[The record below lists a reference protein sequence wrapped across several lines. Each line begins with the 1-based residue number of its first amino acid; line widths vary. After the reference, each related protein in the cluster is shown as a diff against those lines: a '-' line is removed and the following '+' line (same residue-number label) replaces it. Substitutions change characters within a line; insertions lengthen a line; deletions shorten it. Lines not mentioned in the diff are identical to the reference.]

1 VRLAAAVLVAVF
13 IGAGCSSEPSP
24 SPSPT
29 AEQPSPTVASAPG
42 TSQPSLETDQVAGGD
57 AECRASPF
65 GSELGTLT
73 LSNLALTDLVTILY
87 TSPETDAVC
96 QFSTLLF
103 GAALVQQGNGHLA
116 DQVSAQT
123 PLVVASGTTWSSQSG
138 SYAWGAIGPG
148 VASVM
153 IEIPGADQRLE
164 ADIADGY
171 FLAVIGP
178 EMPCCVATVIALD
191 ASGAEIARA
200 DV

>member
-1 VRLAAAVLVAVF
+1 MRRAAALLVAIL
-13 IGAGCSSEPSP
+13 IGVGCSSELPPSV
-24 SPSPT
+24 SPT

-42 TSQPSLETDQVAGGD
+42 TPQASLETDQVAVGD
-57 AECRASPF
+57 AACRASPF
-65 GSELGTLT
+65 GSELGPMT
-73 LSNLALTDLVTILY
+73 LSKLALTDLVTILY

-96 QFSTLLF
+96 QFSTILF

-116 DQVSAQT
+116 DQLSAQT

-138 SYAWGAIGPG
+138 SYAWGAIGPE
-148 VASVM
+148 VASVV

-164 ADIADGY
+164 ADMADGY

-191 ASGAEIARA
+191 ASGQEIARA